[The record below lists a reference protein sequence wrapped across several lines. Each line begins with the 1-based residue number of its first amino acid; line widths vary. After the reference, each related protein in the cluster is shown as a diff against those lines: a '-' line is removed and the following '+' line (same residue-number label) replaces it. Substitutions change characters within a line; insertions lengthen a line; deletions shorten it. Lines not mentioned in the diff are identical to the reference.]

1 MTLPEIFISQITD
14 PFRIGLLLALF
25 ATMLRT
31 NAATGTVVPLIAG
44 ALFVAVIIPSTFS
57 TAAAIPLATA
67 VGVGIVVNAILLAII
82 YAGWSFYVR
91 SKR

>member
-1 MTLPEIFISQITD
+1 MTLPEFFLSQITN

-31 NAATGTVVPLIAG
+31 NAVTGTLVPLIAG
-44 ALFVAVIIPSTFS
+44 AIFVAVIIPSTFV
-57 TAAAIPLATA
+57 TAIEIPYGTA
-67 VGVGIVVNAILLAII
+67 VGVGVVVNAILLTLI
-82 YAGWSFYVR
+82 YAGWTFYTR

>member
-31 NAATGTVVPLIAG
+31 NATTGTVVPLIAG

-57 TAAAIPLATA
+57 TAAAIPLVTA
-67 VGVGIVVNAILLAII
+67 VGVGIVVNAILLAIV
-82 YAGWSFYVR
+82 YAGWSLYVR

>member
-31 NAATGTVVPLIAG
+31 NAATGTAVPLITG

-57 TAAAIPLATA
+57 TAAAIPLVTA
-67 VGVGIVVNAILLAII
+67 VGVGIVVNAILLAIV